1 MNQISTFIPV
11 PHRIFLE
18 NAITRLHTDERIVGI
33 AAGGSFLSNTMDEYS
48 DIDLVLAIEPSK
60 ADEVMHE
67 RKSIA
72 SSLGRLAGAFT
83 GEHVGEPRLL
93 ICLYD
98 NPVLHVDLKF
108 VNLFDAP
115 VQVENPV
122 ILWDRDGRFE
132 AVLNTGEA
140 KYPEPDLQWIEDR
153 FWIWVHYAA
162 ARIGRGELFEAADF
176 MSFLRVKV
184 LGPLSLMESGSR
196 PSGVRKIEKTAPLR
210 VADMKK
216 TIAAYSRES
225 CIEALSSAISLY
237 ISLRKSLKNDKLVIN
252 SEAERVAMEYL
263 QTIINAK

>member
-1 MNQISTFIPV
+1 MNEKPTVMPIS
-11 PHRIFLE
+11 HRIFLE
-18 NAITRLHTDERIVGI
+18 NAITKLQTDERIVGI
-33 AAGGSFLSNTMDEYS
+33 AAGGSLLSNTMDEFS

-60 ADEVMHE
+60 MDEVMHE

-72 SSLGRLAGAFT
+72 SSLGRLVGAFT

-115 VQVENPV
+115 VRVENPV

-132 AVLNTGEA
+132 AVLNTREA

-153 FWIWVHYAA
+153 FWVWVHYAA
-162 ARIGRGELFEAADF
+162 ARIGRGELFEAVDF
-176 MSFLRVKV
+176 MSFFRVTV

-196 PSGVRKIEKTAPLR
+196 PSGVRKIEKLAPLR
-210 VADMKK
+210 VTDLQK
-216 TIAAYSRES
+216 TIAVYSRES
-225 CIEALSSAISLY
+225 CIEALLSAISLY
-237 ISLRKSLKNDKLVIN
+237 ISLRKSLQNDKLIIN
-252 SEAERVAMEYL
+252 SEAEKVTIEYL
-263 QTIINAK
+263 QTIINEK